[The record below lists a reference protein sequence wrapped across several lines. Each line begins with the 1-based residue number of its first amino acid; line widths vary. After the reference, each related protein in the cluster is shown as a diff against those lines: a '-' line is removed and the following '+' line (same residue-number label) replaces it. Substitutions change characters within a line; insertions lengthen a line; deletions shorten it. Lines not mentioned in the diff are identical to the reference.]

1 MRSELSIKIYRHP
14 TRGKG
19 SRHQLFT
26 RLTYERKKSEIATKF
41 YLEEKDW
48 NAEKERA
55 IRNGAINS
63 ELAEMESRLRAIKV
77 QLEYED
83 QIVSAKRIK
92 DVYCGKDQVEIL
104 LLDAYAAYIEGLP
117 FSSNLALG
125 TITTYKKTYNLLKE
139 YLESENNVFLKAKNV
154 NLKTVEGFNAYM
166 RNVTLKDKRQLKHNT
181 IAKHHSRF
189 RTFLIYCL
197 NHEYLDKNPYNFF
210 KLTFKESER
219 IFLTAEELESFETC
233 DLGGNQSLE
242 RVRDTFIFS
251 VYLGMR
257 FGDAQ
262 KLQMKDLIKSNGK
275 LYFSHKEQKTGKHAQ
290 LPILPKAK
298 AIIEKYADTPERSF
312 GKVLPK
318 ISNQKCNAYLKV
330 IAELANI
337 TDKEVSHHV
346 ARHTCAT
353 TVLLENGVPIEI
365 VQAWLNHSNIRETM
379 IYAKMTSRAVNQ
391 NVSVEA
397 LFEKFNVRPS
407 EPI

>member
-1 MRSELSIKIYRHP
+1 MRTELSIKIYRHP

-19 SRHQLFT
+19 TRHQLFV
-26 RLTYERKKSEIATKF
+26 RLIHDRRKSEIATKF

-48 NAEKERA
+48 NVEKERA
-55 IRNGAINS
+55 VRNGDINA
-63 ELAEMESRLRAIKV
+63 ELAEMESRLRAIKN

-83 QIVSAKRIK
+83 QPVSAKRIK
-92 DVYCGKDQVEIL
+92 EIFCGKDRVEIL
-104 LLDAYAAYIEGLP
+104 LLDAYAAYIKGLP
-117 FSSNLALG
+117 FSSNLASG
-125 TITTYKKTYNLLKE
+125 TISTYKKTYNLVKE
-139 YLESENNVFLKAKNV
+139 YLESDNNELLKAKNV
-154 NLKTVEGFNAYM
+154 NLKAIEGFNAYM
-166 RNVTLKDKRQLKHNT
+166 RNIALKDKYQLKHNT

-219 IFLTAEELESFETC
+219 VFLTAEELERFETC

-242 RVRDTFIFS
+242 RVRDMFIFS

-262 KLQMKDLIKSNGK
+262 KLQIRDLIKSNGK

-290 LPILPKAK
+290 LPILPKAQ
-298 AIIEKYADTPERSF
+298 AIIEKYEDTPERSF
-312 GKVLPK
+312 GRVLPK
-318 ISNQKCNAYLKV
+318 ISNQKCNTYLKV
-330 IAELANI
+330 IAGLANI
-337 TDKEVSHHV
+337 KEKEVTHHV

-353 TVLLENGVPIEI
+353 TVLLENGVPLEI

-379 IYAKMTSRAVNQ
+379 IYAKLTSRAVNQ
-391 NVSVEA
+391 AASVEG
-397 LFEKFNVRPS
+397 LFEKFSVRPS
-407 EPI
+407 ILV